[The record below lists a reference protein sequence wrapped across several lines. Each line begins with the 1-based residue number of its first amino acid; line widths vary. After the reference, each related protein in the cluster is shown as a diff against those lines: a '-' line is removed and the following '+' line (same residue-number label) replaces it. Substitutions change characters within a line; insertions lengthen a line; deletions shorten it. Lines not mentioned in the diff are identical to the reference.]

1 MARNVIPPRVLTNL
15 QAARLARGWSQEKLG
30 LHPEVRIEQGF
41 ISAFERHAALPTPAQ
56 AERLAKAL
64 GLTVETL
71 MQPVPGA
78 NEQPESVAR

>member
-1 MARNVIPPRVLTNL
+1 MPRNVIPPRVVTRL

-30 LHPEVRIEQGF
+30 LHPEVRIEQGI
-41 ISAFERHAALPTPAQ
+41 ISCFERHEALPTPAQ

-71 MQPVPGA
+71 LQPA
-78 NEQPESVAR
+78 LAEEQSA

>member
-1 MARNVIPPRVLTNL
+1 MARNIIPPRVLTRL

-30 LHPEVRIEQGF
+30 LHPEVRIDQGF
-41 ISAFERHAALPTPAQ
+41 ISMIERGEGLPTPSQ

-71 MQPVPGA
+71 LQPVA
-78 NEQPESVAR
+78 TEEQSA